1 MSGCTFK
8 KYNQRSVSEEYPEH
22 ASRAR
27 IQCPDS
33 VFLDGRCFT
42 HARIAEQL
50 PEIMD
55 GWKLGKAT
63 PFINHAQNGGKN
75 AHKPST
81 QVGRTGRGNKGRLL
95 PFSVYAQ
102 PRSRKNP
109 YRVQVVR
116 NQRIVF
122 SANTPTVEAAVR
134 ARDEWLARHGE
145 QG

>member
-1 MSGCTFK
+1 MAGCTFK
-8 KYNQRSVSEEYPEH
+8 KWNPRSVSEEYPEH
-22 ASRAR
+22 AARAR

-33 VFLDGRCFT
+33 VYLDGRCFA

-63 PFINHAQNGGKN
+63 PFIEHAKEGGKN

-95 PFSVYAQ
+95 PLSVYTQ
-102 PRSRKNP
+102 PLSRKNP
-109 YRVQVVR
+109 FRVQVVR
-116 NQRIVF
+116 NKKIVF
-122 SANTPTVEAAVR
+122 TANAPTVEAAVR